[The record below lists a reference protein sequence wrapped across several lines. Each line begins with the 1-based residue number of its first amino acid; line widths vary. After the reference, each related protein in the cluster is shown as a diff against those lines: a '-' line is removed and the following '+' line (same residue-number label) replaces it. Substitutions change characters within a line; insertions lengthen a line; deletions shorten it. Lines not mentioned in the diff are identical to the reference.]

1 MDLASFAAKRQ
12 YVEVPQG
19 RIAYVA
25 HGEGPTAVFLHGVPL
40 NGAHWRDV
48 IGAVAHKR
56 RAVALDLMGLGH
68 SDVGKDQ
75 DLTFTAQAGM
85 VLAVMD
91 ALGVAS
97 FDLVGNDSGGGV
109 SQIVAVTAPDRIRS
123 LTLTNCD
130 CHDNWPPPAF
140 GQAVMLAKAGQLGL
154 AMMQMLN
161 NLELARSEL
170 GLGSGY
176 EHREKLSVEQVQA
189 YLEPVTANPTR
200 MAQLDRFVASM
211 DCTQTLA
218 VEAKL
223 KTLRA
228 PTQIVWGTADVF
240 FAREWADWLRKTI
253 PGTTR
258 IVEADGARLFFPEER
273 PQWFAERLIEHW
285 EAVDRASRS

>member
-12 YVEVPQG
+12 FVEIPQG

-25 HGEGPTAVFLHGVPL
+25 HGEGPVAVFLHGVPL

-48 IGAVAHKR
+48 MSAVAHKR

-68 SDVGKDQ
+68 SEVGKDE
-75 DLTFTAQAGM
+75 DLTFTAQARM
-85 VLAVMD
+85 VLTVLD

-97 FDLVGNDSGGGV
+97 FDLIGNDSGGGI
-109 SQIVAVTAPDRIRS
+109 SQIVAATAPERIRS

-154 AMMQMLN
+154 AMTQMLEN
-161 NLELARSEL
+161 IDLARSEI

-176 EHREKLSVEQVQA
+176 ERRETLTPELVRT
-189 YLEPVTANPTR
+189 YLGPVTANATR

-218 VEAKL
+218 IEAKL
-223 KTLRA
+223 RTLRA

-240 FAREWADWLRKTI
+240 FARQWADWLRQTI
-253 PGTTR
+253 PGATR
-258 IVEADGARLFFPEER
+258 IVEAEGARLFFPEER
-273 PQWFAERLIEHW
+273 PQWLAERLLEHW
-285 EAVDRASRS
+285 DAADRA